1 MTWNEAMEGGVVMG
15 KEVQIT
21 IELEADLTTDG

>member
-15 KEVQIT
+15 EEVQIT
-21 IELEADLTTDG
+21 IDLEADLATD